1 MPELPEA
8 ETTVKGLQKVLNRV
22 FVYAWTDSPKLIKKP
37 GFNQF
42 EKEIKN
48 KKIKRI
54 WRRGKNIIFELS
66 DSYSLLVHQKLTG
79 HLLVGNWEATLRGVP
94 FGSRKIGNWEPLEK
108 GALGE
113 RVNRYIHLMFR
124 LDNGLMLALSD
135 LRKFAKVELWKTEE
149 LLNSGEFRKLGPEPL
164 DRSFTFEKFKNLLI
178 NKKAKIKQILMDQ
191 NIIAGIGNIYSDEI
205 LWRAKV
211 HPFESG
217 AELSEKKLRD
227 IYKYI
232 KPVLNQAIKLKG
244 TSVSDYRD
252 IKGEEGQFKKLIKV
266 YQKENEKCSRCGT
279 KIKRKKM
286 GGRSAH
292 FCPFCQKP

>member
-1 MPELPEA
+1 ELPEV
-8 ETTVKGLQKVLNRV
+8 ETTVKGLQKVLSRT
-22 FVYAWTDSPKLIKKP
+22 FVYVWVDSKKTIKKP
-37 GFNQF
+37 VFKKF

-48 KKIKRI
+48 KKINKI
-54 WRRGKNIIFELS
+54 WRRGKNIIFGLS
-66 DSYSLLVHQKLTG
+66 GGYSLLVHQKLTG
-79 HLLVGNWEATLRGVP
+79 HLLVGNWELG
-94 FGSRKIGNWEPLEK
+94 IGNWEPLEK

-113 RVNRYIHLMFR
+113 RVNRYIHLIFR

-149 LLNSGEFRKLGPEPL
+149 LLNSKEFRNLGPEPL
-164 DRSFTFEKFKNLLI
+164 SRNFTFEKFKNLLI

-205 LWRAKV
+205 LWRAKI
-211 HPFESG
+211 HPFRSG
-217 AELSEKKLRD
+217 AELNEKELKD

-232 KPVLNQAIKLKG
+232 KLVLNRAIKLKG

-252 IKGEEGQFKKLIKV
+252 TKGEEGQFKKMIKV
-266 YQKENEKCSRCGT
+266 YQRENEKCFRCGT
-279 KIKRKKM
+279 EIKRVKM

-292 FCPFCQKP
+292 FCPFCQQNKK

>member
-1 MPELPEA
+1 MPELPEV
-8 ETTVKGLQKVLNRV
+8 ETTVKGLQKVLNRI
-22 FVYAWTDSPKLIKKP
+22 FVYVWTDSPKLIKKP

-66 DSYSLLVHQKLTG
+66 DGYSLLVHQKLTG
-79 HLLVGNWEATLRGVP
+79 HFLYDKW
-94 FGSRKIGNWEPLEK
+94 KK
-108 GALGE
+108 DK
-113 RVNRYIHLMFR
+113 VNDYIHLKFF
-124 LDNGLMLALSD
+124 LDNGKVLALSD

-217 AELSEKKLRD
+217 AELSEKELRD

-252 IKGEEGQFKKLIKV
+252 IKGEEGRFKKLIKV